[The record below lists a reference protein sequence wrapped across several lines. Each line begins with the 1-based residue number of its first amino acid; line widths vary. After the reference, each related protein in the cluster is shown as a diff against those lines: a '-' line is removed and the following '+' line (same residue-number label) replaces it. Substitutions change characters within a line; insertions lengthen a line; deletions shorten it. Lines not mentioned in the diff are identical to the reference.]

1 MVLQLLLTPTASIP
15 ALLNFL
21 KENILKCLILFIILI
36 GCAQDYDA
44 GEDNYSQ
51 ELIGKWNVLSVD
63 GKTPIES
70 IVTYSMIFHKDGRL
84 DVIHHSESNGTFHDN
99 SFTGTYTICLK

>member
-1 MVLQLLLTPTASIP
+1 MR
-15 ALLNFL
+15 
-21 KENILKCLILFIILI
+21 CLILFIILI